1 MDEPTRSTQPSLIMA
16 PPGLEADPDG
26 EVADAAVNNGTMA
39 PSRMR
44 AGSSRSAASQRDAGA
59 IEDAPADDA
68 APAAKEASGTTSGT
82 TAPLPADTIGKAKAK
97 AVAANGKA
105 ADQAAAN
112 PPAVPA
118 ETEAPETSAA
128 NGSVKPSFTPSVSMP
143 AATRATPATPVAP
156 SGPPASTVLPA
167 PVRPAA
173 APSSLGAGSSYA
185 PPASYP
191 RPDESARTRAPA
203 PAQPGGGS
211 SGGNGSSHGAASA
224 VTGAVTGAAAGLAS
238 SVASAWQRR
247 GSNGRPA
254 GTRGTQVRKPAK
266 RQAMLTLSRVE
277 PWSVMKFSFVASV
290 VAFIILF
297 VAVAVLYMVLAALG
311 VFDSIHNTVS
321 SITGAQGTSGTDISH
336 YYSASLVLG
345 YTAMLGA
352 LNIVLI
358 TAMSTVGS
366 VIYNLIAKTIGGIEV
381 TLRETE

>member
-26 EVADAAVNNGTMA
+26 EAADAVVNNGIMS

-44 AGSSRSAASQRDAGA
+44 AGSSRSAAAQRDAGA

-68 APAAKEASGTTSGT
+68 APAKEAMDTMPGTP
-82 TAPLPADTIGKAKAK
+82 APLPADTVGKAKAGT
-97 AVAANGKA
+97 ADGKA
-105 ADQAAAN
+105 ADKPAPDAPAA
-112 PPAVPA
+112 PA
-118 ETEAPETSAA
+118 ETKAPETSA
-128 NGSVKPSFTPSVSMP
+128 KPSFTPSVPTPKAAPAPPAGP
-143 AATRATPATPVAP
+143 AASTAPAK
-156 SGPPASTVLPA
+156 
-167 PVRPAA
+167 PAA
-173 APSSLGAGSSYA
+173 APSSPSSHPGGESRSYA

-191 RPDESARTRAPA
+191 RPDEAARTRTSVQ
-203 PAQPGGGS
+203 AQPGGGH
-211 SGGNGSSHGAASA
+211 SGGNGSSSAASA
-224 VTGAVTGAAAGLAS
+224 VASAAAGVTGAAAGLAT

-247 GSNGRPA
+247 GSNGRPT
-254 GTRGTQVRKPAK
+254 GTRGPQVRKPAK
-266 RQAMLTLSRVE
+266 RQAMLTLARVE

-311 VFDSIHNTVS
+311 VFDSIQHTVS
-321 SITGAQGTSGTDISH
+321 TITGAQGTSGTDISH